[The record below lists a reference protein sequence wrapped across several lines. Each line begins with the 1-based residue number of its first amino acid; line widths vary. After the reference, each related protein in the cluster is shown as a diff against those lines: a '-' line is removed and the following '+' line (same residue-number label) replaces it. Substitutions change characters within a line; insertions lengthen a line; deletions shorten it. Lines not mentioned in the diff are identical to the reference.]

1 MNLGNEAIK
10 YKWSTNKSTVQK
22 GVYDWINDR
31 SENFIN
37 PLSLTLTLKKTTGNY
52 LEVVKKLDKN
62 DVIINTKH
70 FLNYLNRKIYGNKPY
85 RKLKVKS
92 LIKIELNNDNRYH
105 LHLMIEKPEKY
116 TDSNFIDL
124 IKSCWNK
131 TFYAYNVMKFDYLK
145 TETDIKK
152 WVKYLSKGNSLIDS
166 LDIYSSSILENED
179 WVKSKRGSK
188 GVKNTYTVRPNTRK
202 VSKLHAKYLMKIK
215 N

>member
-10 YKWSTNKSTVQK
+10 YKWSTNKSSIRKVT
-22 GVYDWINDR
+22 YDWIDTR

-37 PLSLTLTLKKTTGNY
+37 PLGVTLTLKKTTGNY

-62 DVIINTKH
+62 DVINNTKH

-92 LIKIELNNDNRYH
+92 LIKIELNNDNRFH

-116 TDSNFIDL
+116 SDIEFIDL
-124 IKSCWNK
+124 IKACWSK
-131 TFYAYNVMKFDYLK
+131 TFYSYNVMKFDYLK

-152 WVKYLSKGNSLIDS
+152 WVKYLSKGNSLIDN
-166 LDIYSSSILENED
+166 LDLYSSSILENE
-179 WVKSKRGSK
+179 VKE
-188 GVKNTYTVRPNTRK
+188 
-202 VSKLHAKYLMKIK
+202 H
-215 N
+215 